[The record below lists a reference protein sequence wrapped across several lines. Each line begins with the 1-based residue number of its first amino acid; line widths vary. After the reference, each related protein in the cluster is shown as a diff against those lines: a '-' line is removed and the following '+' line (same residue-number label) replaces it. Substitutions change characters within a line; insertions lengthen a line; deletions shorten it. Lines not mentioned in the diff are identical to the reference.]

1 MASYDLSHGLQ
12 DSFSFSANIQG
23 KKQEYT
29 VKYPSQKELEPI
41 TRGYLRLE
49 GINNEIVNTA
59 ENSSERKALE
69 DEVTDITTKMTEAF
83 TNLFTPVN
91 DSMPISE
98 FLETIPLNVKREF
111 DRMVQTEFGTNDK
124 K

>member
-12 DSFSFSANIQG
+12 DSFSFSAEIQG
-23 KKQEYT
+23 KKHEYT

-49 GINNEIVNTA
+49 GINTEIVKTA

-69 DEVTDITTKMTEAF
+69 DEVADITKKMTDAF
-83 TNLFTPVN
+83 TNLFTPVGE
-91 DSMPISE
+91 SLPISD

-111 DRMVQTEFGTNDK
+111 DRMVQTEFGTDK

>member
-1 MASYDLSHGLQ
+1 MATYNLSDGLQ
-12 DSFSFSANIQG
+12 DSFSFSANIEG

-49 GINNEIVNTA
+49 GINDEIVKAA
-59 ENSSERKALE
+59 ENSPERKALE
-69 DEVTDITTKMTEAF
+69 DEVKEITTKMTEAF
-83 TNLFTPVN
+83 TNLFTPIN

-98 FLETIPLNVKREF
+98 FLDSIPLNVKREF
-111 DRMVQTEFGTNDK
+111 DRMVQTEFGNNDK